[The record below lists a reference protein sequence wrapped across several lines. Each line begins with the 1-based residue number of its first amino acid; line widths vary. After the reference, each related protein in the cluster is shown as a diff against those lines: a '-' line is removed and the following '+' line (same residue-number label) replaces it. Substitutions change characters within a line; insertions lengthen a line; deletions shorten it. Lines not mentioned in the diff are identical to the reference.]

1 MTTQLLR
8 YLERTVLRV
17 LVTPVRT
24 GVFRATSD
32 DANDAR
38 KDGKTITEISS
49 CPTVYKSGGWIAGR
63 TDVCGL

>member
-8 YLERTVLRV
+8 YLEKTVWRV
-17 LVTPVRT
+17 LMNPVRT

-38 KDGKTITEISS
+38 KDGKTITEISL
-49 CPTVYKSGGWIAGR
+49 CPTVYQSGG
-63 TDVCGL
+63 